1 MPDIKLCDLGSV
13 YLEKEF
19 ESNVIT
25 TLPYRAPDVT
35 MGHKIGYQCD
45 VWSIGCTLFE
55 LFKGKILIDAESVQ
69 DLLRLIHFKIA
80 PFIGDQVKR
89 INLNLSEDG
98 NKVNILNEN
107 ALAKMKDK
115 AKKMPSYF
123 DLNDRGEKV
132 LFELIC
138 QMLDLNPLTRVKLED
153 LL

>member
-13 YLEKEF
+13 YLEREF
-19 ESNVIT
+19 ENIVIT

-35 MGHKIGYQCD
+35 MGHKVGYQCD

-55 LFKGKILIDAESVQ
+55 LFKGKILFDADNVQ
-69 DLLRLIHFKIA
+69 DLLRLIDLKIA
-80 PFIGDQVKR
+80 PFTGDEAKM
-89 INLNLSEDG
+89 INLKLSEDG

-115 AKKMPSYF
+115 AKKMPFYF
-123 DLNDRGEKV
+123 DLNDKGEKIF
-132 LFELIC
+132 LELID
-138 QMLDLNPLTRVKLED
+138 QMLDLNPLTRVKLKD